1 MMEALISLKT
11 SVIVKAE
18 REAFAARDLRILEMN
33 YEDAQIGF
41 HLQKMES

>member
-1 MMEALISLKT
+1 MTEALMSLKT

-18 REAFAARDLRILEMN
+18 REAFAARDLRILEMK
-33 YEDAQIGF
+33 YEDVRVGF

>member
-1 MMEALISLKT
+1 MMEALISLKAAVT
-11 SVIVKAE
+11 VKAE

-33 YEDAQIGF
+33 YEDVQIGF